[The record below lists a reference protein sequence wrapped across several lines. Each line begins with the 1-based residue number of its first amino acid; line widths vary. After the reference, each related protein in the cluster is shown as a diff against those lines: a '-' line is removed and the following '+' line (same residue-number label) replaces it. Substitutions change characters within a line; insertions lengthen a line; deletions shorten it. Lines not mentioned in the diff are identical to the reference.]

1 MRKSMFMLILFGLVI
16 AFAACKKEE
25 AAKLAYPET
34 KKVDQ
39 VDDYFGT
46 KVADPYRWLEDDNAE
61 DTKAWVEAQ
70 NKVTFGYLDQI
81 PYRPAIKA
89 RLTEIF
95 NYPRYSSPFRVGE
108 NYFFYKNDGLQN
120 QSVCYVQKGLAGAPE
135 VFFDPNAL
143 SPDGTIRVGIIGPSN
158 NDKLL
163 AVSRG
168 EAGSDWSEI
177 RVMDIATKQE
187 LPDRVQWVKFSGAAW
202 HGDGFYYSG
211 YDKPAAG
218 DELKAKN
225 EFQKVFYHK
234 LGDPQEKD
242 VLVWEDKEHPLRYVG
257 AGTTEGEEW
266 LMLAISEGTSGSEVW
281 VKDLAKKNAPFTMLF
296 KGFEFDASPLEVVDG
311 KFLVHTNADAPNFR
325 VVAIDPANPAKENWQ
340 TVIPEKPEVLSG
352 AGTAGGYLFTNYL
365 KDANTKI
372 YQHTLDGAPVREIEL
387 PALGSAGGF
396 GGKRDEKVM
405 FYTFTSFTY
414 PSTIYKFDP
423 ATGASE
429 VFRKPEVKFDPSA
442 YETKQ
447 VFYASKDGTKVPM
460 FIVYKKGLK
469 LNGKN
474 PTYLTAYGGFN
485 ISLTPSFSPVFVPL
499 LENGGVFAQPNLRG
513 GGEYGETW
521 HKGGGHKMAGMK
533 RKIRCGEK
541 PMTAIVLAGGR
552 GRRMKADKAG
562 LEVGGRTLLEHVL
575 DQLEPYFDEVLVCV
589 SAGQAVKAGT
599 PSPLL
604 VEDLAPGLGPI
615 GGLLAGLT
623 TARHDACAIVAC
635 DIPEIDIPLLRSL
648 ARAAG
653 KADIAVPVGPSGLR
667 EPLFAIYRRS
677 VVPHIEALL
686 ARGERSLLPLY
697 DRCRTAVVRFDDAAR
712 IRNLNTRDE
721 YESYLASRDE
731 RPDGINPRDAGQA
744 RKNGTGPGSR
754 RSRPGS
760 KPRSEK

>member
-414 PSTIYKFDP
+414 PPTIYKFDP
-423 ATGASE
+423 AAGASE

-521 HKGGGHKMAGMK
+521 HKAGMLDK
-533 RKIRCGEK
+533 KQNVFDDFIAAAEYLIKEK
-541 PMTAIVLAGGR
+541 YTSTPRLAIEGG
-552 GRRMKADKAG
+552 
-562 LEVGGRTLLEHVL
+562 
-575 DQLEPYFDEVLVCV
+575 
-589 SAGQAVKAGT
+589 SN
-599 PSPLL
+599 
-604 VEDLAPGLGPI
+604 
-615 GGLLAGLT
+615 GGLLVGAVMAQRPELFGVALPAVGVMDMLRFHKFTVGWGWAVEYGSSDKEDQFAYLYKYSPLHNLKPGVCYPATMIT
-623 TARHDACAIVAC
+623 TADHDDRVVPAHSFKFAATLQAAHACAKPVVIR
-635 DIPEIDIPLLRSL
+635 IETRSGHGSSNL
-648 ARAAG
+648 S
-653 KADIAVPVGPSGLR
+653 KAIEELSDQWSFMFYNMNITP
-667 EPLFAIYRRS
+667 IY
-677 VVPHIEALL
+677 
-686 ARGERSLLPLY
+686 
-697 DRCRTAVVRFDDAAR
+697 
-712 IRNLNTRDE
+712 
-721 YESYLASRDE
+721 
-731 RPDGINPRDAGQA
+731 
-744 RKNGTGPGSR
+744 K
-754 RSRPGS
+754 
-760 KPRSEK
+760 